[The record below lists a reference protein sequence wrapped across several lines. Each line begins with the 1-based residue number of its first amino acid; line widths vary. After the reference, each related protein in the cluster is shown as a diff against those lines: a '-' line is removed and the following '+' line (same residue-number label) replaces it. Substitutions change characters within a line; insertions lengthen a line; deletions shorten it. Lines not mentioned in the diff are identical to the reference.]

1 MKMKMAMSI
10 VCLAMVGMLGCAYAP
25 EDDLGLGY
33 PVAESSKYALAPNV
47 RWTSIR
53 YGQWTP
59 LSVEGVWE
67 IRILMDSHR
76 IQTVRFDDGWG
87 MERPRI
93 VKENILATNEWL
105 WIVGQLE
112 QAEVSRWKTSYQ
124 PGEGAE
130 IFDGVSWHL
139 EFVNG
144 TNVVGKVVGYNAW
157 PKKFKAF
164 QVILDTLDVIQGGS
178 CYVSPTATEEKAAS
192 PQ

>member
-33 PVAESSKYALAPNV
+33 PVAESPKYALAPNA

-67 IRILMDSHR
+67 MRILMDSHR

-87 MERPRI
+87 MKRPRI

-124 PGEGAE
+124 PGEGVE
-130 IFDGVSWHL
+130 ILDGVSWHL
-139 EFVNG
+139 EFVDG

-164 QVILDTLDVIQGGS
+164 QAILDTLDVVQGGS
-178 CYVSPTATEEKAAS
+178 CYIGTERD
-192 PQ
+192 